1 MQTQMP
7 ISLRRVVVEVLV
19 AAEVILVARDAR
31 DDRLVAQASR
41 AVVRLRCVAVD
52 GEALVVQVQ
61 VVVDLP
67 WQQLLLGRGSAV
79 DAGETYGHHREV
91 RRLRAARRVCADTT
105 SNSERGWGW
114 VSQQWVSTD
123 S

>member
-1 MQTQMP
+1 M
-7 ISLRRVVVEVLV
+7 
-19 AAEVILVARDAR
+19 AAEMALVTRDAR
-31 DDRLVAQASR
+31 DDRLVAQACR
-41 AVVRLRCVAVD
+41 AVIGFACVAVD

-67 WQQLLLGRGSAV
+67 WQQLRLGRGSAV
-79 DAGETYGHHREV
+79 DAGETDGHHREV

-114 VSQQWVSTD
+114 VSQQWVSTY